1 MWKQLAETLWRTL
14 RLAEETER
22 NRQNIKELE
31 KEYRDYAAATEKR
44 IDGLVVANERLS
56 AEVQRLS
63 DELKRQR
70 EHEES
75 ERRILKLELENYLL
89 RQERGLPPVKPQSL
103 PEPEVGDQKEDTEK
117 VNEE

>member
-1 MWKQLAETLWRTL
+1 MWKQVAETLWRTL

-31 KEYRDYAAATEKR
+31 KEYRDYAAATEQR

-56 AEVQRLS
+56 QEVQRLA

-70 EHEES
+70 EREEA
-75 ERRILKLELENYLL
+75 ERKILKLELENYLL
-89 RQERGLPPVKPQSL
+89 RRERSLPPAQPQLL
-103 PEPEVGDQKEDTEK
+103 PEVEPDNQQGSDE
-117 VNEE
+117 